1 MTLKVADS
9 DELVGWIL
17 NFGSQVRV
25 VRPES
30 LLLKVKEE
38 AKKIA
43 GTKS

>member
-17 NFGSQVRV
+17 NLGSQVRV

-30 LLLKVKEE
+30 LL
-38 AKKIA
+38 
-43 GTKS
+43 